1 MSAANAS
8 ATTPI
13 ATTSNA
19 LENSTNGEAT
29 QCNSDVYSEL
39 VLCIAPPLDATIH
52 RPYVNLTDFLNSYSI
67 CLNSYEERI
76 NASVRGESL
85 CAEHITNVKET
96 IKSNTKRQRHD
107 SGSEKKSPDTK
118 RTKAIEGEKF
128 DPDLMKKTVSS
139 TSQDG
144 MSNTEELVDDRDF
157 SSPTYENPIFEM
169 DDANCQ
175 LPESSSADEC
185 ENEINMWNGTKF
197 KFDVSDDI
205 NLVGDIKKEPIDQKN
220 PIKTT
225 KKTETKSHL
234 NLNKKRDLRTNNRE
248 SFRPLIN
255 EEDIQK
261 IRKGW
266 TVYNVGDVTIGDLY
280 IMFGQESKVRLEYR
294 WISPVQ
300 QVEIK
305 TETTKLAQKTDGVAF
320 NAKDAA
326 ELEIKSENVIIGTL
340 SANNDDVV
348 DSKPLNTEIKPKN
361 LLSNKLKQLLLLAGM
376 MEKTKRKTSCT
387 CGHYSDRGMN
397 KLKVIKSASYL
408 IFFFELRFQFTYFF
422 LFKSNFAER

>member
-1 MSAANAS
+1 MSASNAS
-8 ATTPI
+8 ATAPI

-29 QCNSDVYSEL
+29 HCNSDVYSEP
-39 VLCIAPPLDATIH
+39 VLCIAPPLDANIH
-52 RPYVNLTDFLNSYSI
+52 RPFVYLTDFLNSYSI

-197 KFDVSDDI
+197 KFDVSDDM
-205 NLVGDIKKEPIDQKN
+205 NLVGDIKKEPADQKN

-266 TVYNVGDVTIGDLY
+266 TVFNVGDVTIGDLY

-305 TETTKLAQKTDGVAF
+305 TETTKLAQKTDGAPF
-320 NAKDAA
+320 NAA
-326 ELEIKSENVIIGTL
+326 ELEIKSENVIIASS

-348 DSKPLNTEIKPKN
+348 DSKPLNTEVKPKN
-361 LLSNKLKQLLLLAGM
+361 SLSNKLKQLLLLAGM

-397 KLKVIKSASYL
+397 KLKVIQSVSYL
-408 IFFFELRFQFTYFF
+408 FFFNRVSIYLLF
-422 LFKSNFAER
+422 LFKSNFTER

>member
-1 MSAANAS
+1 
-8 ATTPI
+8 
-13 ATTSNA
+13 
-19 LENSTNGEAT
+19 
-29 QCNSDVYSEL
+29 
-39 VLCIAPPLDATIH
+39 
-52 RPYVNLTDFLNSYSI
+52 
-67 CLNSYEERI
+67 
-76 NASVRGESL
+76 
-85 CAEHITNVKET
+85 
-96 IKSNTKRQRHD
+96 
-107 SGSEKKSPDTK
+107 
-118 RTKAIEGEKF
+118 
-128 DPDLMKKTVSS
+128 
-139 TSQDG
+139 
-144 MSNTEELVDDRDF
+144 
-157 SSPTYENPIFEM
+157 
-169 DDANCQ
+169 
-175 LPESSSADEC
+175 
-185 ENEINMWNGTKF
+185 MWNGTKF

-220 PIKTT
+220 PIKTN

-305 TETTKLAQKTDGVAF
+305 TETTKLAQKTDGAPF
-320 NAKDAA
+320 NAA
-326 ELEIKSENVIIGTL
+326 ELEIKSENVIIASS

-361 LLSNKLKQLLLLAGM
+361 SLSNKLKQLLLLAGM

-397 KLKVIKSASYL
+397 KLKVIQSVSYL

-422 LFKSNFAER
+422 SFKSKFAER

>member
-1 MSAANAS
+1 MSASIAS

-29 QCNSDVYSEL
+29 HCNSDVYSEP

-205 NLVGDIKKEPIDQKN
+205 NLVGDIKKEPADQKN

-234 NLNKKRDLRTNNRE
+234 HLNKKRDLRTNNRE

-266 TVYNVGDVTIGDLY
+266 TVFNVGDVTIGDLY

-305 TETTKLAQKTDGVAF
+305 TETTKLAQKTDGVPF

-348 DSKPLNTEIKPKN
+348 DSKPLNTEVKPKN
-361 LLSNKLKQLLLLAGM
+361 SLSNKLKQLLLLAGM

-397 KLKVIKSASYL
+397 KLKVIQSVSHL
-408 IFFFELRFQFTYFF
+408 FFQLRFQFAYFF
-422 LFKSNFAER
+422 VFKSNFVER